1 MTIDKR
7 IVSSEHGRK
16 PGSFDGVLCFGGVD
30 WWYHNR
36 AHSDVQI
43 MLKLSEKL
51 PVLFVNSIGMRTP
64 LPGRCTQPGKRI
76 LRKCSS
82 ILKGLRKVGPA
93 MWVYSP
99 LMLPPGSSALVRRI
113 NARLIAMQARRALK
127 RIGINHW
134 FTWVTVPTAVDVLDY
149 LPDNPMVFNRS
160 DKHCKFPEAR
170 EDFVRSCEERLLKAG
185 DVVLYVNCKLMAE
198 DVGSESNKYY
208 IGHGV
213 DYDRFASASVDETG
227 IHPELAGL
235 KRPIVGFF
243 GAIDDYTV
251 DLELLKFAAQ
261 SLPEMSFVLI
271 GLSTVDI
278 SDITSLPNVR
288 YLGFRPYPEIPKLG
302 VCFDVGIM
310 PWLQNEWIEY
320 CNPVKLKEYLALGIP
335 VVTTP
340 IPQIDEYGQLLSVA
354 KTPDAF
360 VQSIRNA
367 VKEDNQDLRRIRR
380 QAVENDSWRH
390 KADEVL
396 QLVDKLAHASALSNL

>member
-1 MTIDKR
+1 MKQI
-7 IVSSEHGRK
+7 
-16 PGSFDGVLCFGGVD
+16 DGVLCFGGID

-43 MLKLSEKL
+43 MLQMSKRI

-64 LPGRCTQPGKRI
+64 LPGKSTQPVKRI
-76 LRKCSS
+76 IRKLSS
-82 ILKGLRKVGPA
+82 VLKGLRKVEPA
-93 MWVYSP
+93 MWIFSP
-99 LMLPPGSSALVRRI
+99 FMLPPSRRASIRSI
-113 NARLIAMQARRALK
+113 NGRLIASQVSKALTKVGLK
-127 RIGINHW
+127 RW

-149 LPDNPMVFNRS
+149 LPRTVTVFNRS
-160 DKHCKFPEAR
+160 DKYSIFPEAS
-170 EDFVRSCEERLLKAG
+170 ESFIKTCEEKLLKSS
-185 DVVLYVNCKLMAE
+185 DLILYVNHKLMAE
-198 DVGSESNKYY
+198 DIGLHSRKYY

-213 DYDRFASASVDETG
+213 DYDHFAGSIEDNTS
-227 IHPELAGL
+227 IHSDLAGL

-251 DLELLKFAAQ
+251 DLKLLKFAAQ
-261 SLPEMSFVLI
+261 SLPDMSFVLI

-288 YLGFRPYPEIPKLG
+288 YMGFRPYSEIPKLG
-302 VCFDVGIM
+302 ASFDVGIM

-340 IPQIDEYGQLLSVA
+340 IPQADVYERLISVTA
-354 KTPDAF
+354 TPEGF
-360 VQSIRNA
+360 VQAIRSA
-367 VKEDNQDLRRIRR
+367 VATDNPELRRLR
-380 QAVENDSWRH
+380 QKAVESDSWQR

-396 QLVDKLAHASALSNL
+396 ELIDKVAGAQAGVSNH